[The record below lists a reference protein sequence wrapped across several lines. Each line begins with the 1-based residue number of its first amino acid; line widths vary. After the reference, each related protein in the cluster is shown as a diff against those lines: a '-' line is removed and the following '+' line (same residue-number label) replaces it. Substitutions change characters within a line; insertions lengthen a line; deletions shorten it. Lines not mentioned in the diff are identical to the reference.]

1 MAQSSWP
8 FENIDTSETQFS
20 QWARNIGEGV
30 KTGALNELEVFADS
44 TGMQVKAKSGQ
55 ALVRGHY
62 YQSTAQETLTVTAA
76 DLTNPR
82 IDTVVLELD
91 PSANSIVLKVI
102 AGSPAV
108 TPAPQPLVQTDAG
121 IYQVKLAEVL
131 IDAAAT
137 TIAAGKVTDSRTYL
151 EAFTGT
157 VAGSQITGEIT
168 VATIDG
174 DRIINNIDTATIAA
188 ANVTGLN
195 VAAIS
200 DLTATAAELNVLDGI
215 TATTAELN
223 YTDGVTSNIQDQ
235 IDNPLASFV
244 TDATTART
252 LTSSDMG
259 KTIRFTS
266 GSATV
271 VTVDASTDFTVGA
284 RVDII
289 ADGSGELTVAASGA
303 TIAGAETATTSGSF
317 TIGLQYSAATLL
329 CVATDEYRLIGNV
342 AVV

>member
-62 YQSTAQETLTVTAA
+62 YQNTAQETLTVTAA

-108 TPAPQPLVQTDAG
+108 APAPQPLVQTDAG
-121 IYQVKLAEVL
+121 VYQVKLAEVL

-137 TIAAGKVTDSRTYL
+137 TIAAGKVTDSRTYIETL
-151 EAFTGT
+151 TGT
-157 VAGSQITGEIT
+157 INGSQITGEIT

-174 DRIINNIDTATIAA
+174 DRIINNIDTATIGQS
-188 ANVTGLN
+188 NVTDL
-195 VAAIS
+195 VS
-200 DLTATAAELNVLDGI
+200 DLANI
-215 TATTAELN
+215 TA
-223 YTDGVTSNIQDQ
+223 SIS
-235 IDNPLASFV
+235 NPLASFV

-271 VTVDASTDFTVGA
+271 VTVDVSTDFTVGA

-289 ADGSGELTVAASGA
+289 ADGAGGLTVSAGGA
-303 TIAGAETATTSGSF
+303 TIAGAETSTTTGSF
-317 TIGLQYSAATLL
+317 TIGAQYSAATLL

>member
-62 YQSTAQETLTVTAA
+62 YQNTAQETLTVTAA

-82 IDTVVLELD
+82 IDIVVLELD
-91 PSANSIVLKVI
+91 PSANSIVLRVI

-121 IYQVKLAEVL
+121 IYQIKLAEVL

-174 DRIINNIDTATIAA
+174 DRIINNIDTATIGQS
-188 ANVTGLN
+188 NVTDL
-195 VAAIS
+195 VS
-200 DLTATAAELNVLDGI
+200 DLADI
-215 TATTAELN
+215 T
-223 YTDGVTSNIQDQ
+223 DSIS
-235 IDNPLASFV
+235 NPLASFV

-289 ADGSGELTVAASGA
+289 ADGAGELTVAASTA
-303 TIAGAETATTSGSF
+303 TVAGAETSTTSGSF
-317 TIGLQYSAATLL
+317 TIGAQYSAATLL

>member
-44 TGMQVKAKSGQ
+44 TGMQVKVKSGQ

-121 IYQVKLAEVL
+121 VYQVKLAEVL

-137 TIAAGKVTDSRTYL
+137 TIAAGKVTDSRTYIETL
-151 EAFTGT
+151 TGT
-157 VAGSQITGEIT
+157 LNGSQITGEIT

-174 DRIINNIDTATIAA
+174 DRIINNIDTATIGQS
-188 ANVTGLN
+188 NVTDLVTDLATIN
-195 VAAIS
+195 SSIS
-200 DLTATAAELNVLDGI
+200 
-215 TATTAELN
+215 
-223 YTDGVTSNIQDQ
+223 
-235 IDNPLASFV
+235 NPLASFV

-252 LTSSDMG
+252 LTSTDMG

-289 ADGSGELTVAASGA
+289 ADGAGELTVAASGA
-303 TIAGAETATTSGSF
+303 TVAGAATSTTSGSF
-317 TIGLQYSAATLL
+317 TVGAQYSAATLL

>member
-30 KTGALNELEVFADS
+30 KTGALNQLEVFADS
-44 TGMQVKAKSGQ
+44 TGMQVKVKSGQ
-55 ALVRGHY
+55 ALIRGHY
-62 YQSTAQETLTVTAA
+62 YQNTAQETLTVTAA

-108 TPAPQPLVQTDAG
+108 VPAPEPLVQTDAG
-121 IYQVKLAEVL
+121 VYQVKLAEVL

-137 TIAAGKVTDSRTYL
+137 TIAAGKVTDGRTYIETL
-151 EAFTGT
+151 TGT
-157 VAGSQITGEIT
+157 LDGSQITGEIT

-174 DRIINNIDTATIAA
+174 DRIINNIDTATIGQS
-188 ANVTGLN
+188 NVTDLVTDLATIN
-195 VAAIS
+195 SSIS
-200 DLTATAAELNVLDGI
+200 
-215 TATTAELN
+215 
-223 YTDGVTSNIQDQ
+223 
-235 IDNPLASFV
+235 NPLASFV

-252 LTSSDMG
+252 LTSSEMG

-289 ADGSGELTVAASGA
+289 ADGAGALTVTASGA
-303 TIAGAETATTSGSF
+303 TVAGAETSTTTGSF
-317 TIGLQYSAATLL
+317 TVGAQYSAATLL

>member
-44 TGMQVKAKSGQ
+44 TGMQVKVKSGQ

-82 IDTVVLELD
+82 IDLVVLELD

-102 AGSPAV
+102 AGSPSV

-121 IYQVKLAEVL
+121 VYQVKLAEVL
-131 IDAAAT
+131 VDAAAT
-137 TIAAGKVTDSRTYL
+137 TIAAGKVTDGRTYI
-151 EAFTGT
+151 ETITGT
-157 VAGSQITGEIT
+157 IAGSQITGQIT

-174 DRIINNIDTATIAA
+174 DRIINNIDTATIGQS
-188 ANVTGLN
+188 NVTNLVTDLATIN
-195 VAAIS
+195 SSIS
-200 DLTATAAELNVLDGI
+200 
-215 TATTAELN
+215 
-223 YTDGVTSNIQDQ
+223 
-235 IDNPLASFV
+235 NPLASFV

-289 ADGSGELTVAASGA
+289 ADGAGELTVAASGA
-303 TIAGAETATTSGSF
+303 TVAGAATLTTSGSF
-317 TIGLQYSAATLL
+317 TVGAQYSAATLL
-329 CVATDEYRLIGNV
+329 CVATDEYRLIGNIG
-342 AVV
+342 VV

>member
-44 TGMQVKAKSGQ
+44 TGMQVKVRSGQ

-62 YQSTAQETLTVTAA
+62 YQNTAELALSLEAA

-82 IDTVVLELD
+82 VDTVVVELD
-91 PSANSIVLKVI
+91 PSANSIVLDVI
-102 AGSPAV
+102 TGTPEV
-108 TPAPQPLVQTDAG
+108 TPSPEPVVQTDAG
-121 IYQVKLAEVL
+121 IYQIKLAEIAVG
-131 IDAAAT
+131 AGVT
-137 TIAAGKVTDSRTYL
+137 TINAGNVTDTRFYIEDFS
-151 EAFTGT
+151 GT
-157 VAGSQITGEIT
+157 VPGSAITGEIT
-168 VATIDG
+168 VATMDG
-174 DRIINNIDTATIAA
+174 DRLFGNIDSATIAQ
-188 ANVTGLN
+188 ANVTDL
-195 VAAIS
+195 VS
-200 DLTATAAELNVLDGI
+200 DLSTITSDIAANTASI
-215 TATTAELN
+215 
-223 YTDGVTSNIQDQ
+223 S
-235 IDNPLASFV
+235 NPLADFV

-252 LTSSDMG
+252 LTSADMG

-266 GSATV
+266 ASATV
-271 VTVDASTDFTVGA
+271 VTVDTSTDFTVGA

-289 ADGSGELTVAASGA
+289 ADGSSELTVLASGA
-303 TIAGAETATTSGSF
+303 TVAGAETSTTTGSF

-342 AVV
+342 GVV

>member
-44 TGMQVKAKSGQ
+44 TGMQVKVRSGQ
-55 ALVRGHY
+55 AMVRGHY

-82 IDTVVLELD
+82 IDTVIIELD

-102 AGSPAV
+102 AGSPAAV
-108 TPAPQPLVQTDAG
+108 PSPEPLVQSDAG
-121 IYQVKLAEVL
+121 VYQFKLAEVL

-151 EAFTGT
+151 ETITGT
-157 VAGSQITGEIT
+157 IAGSQITGEIT

-174 DRIINNIDTATIAA
+174 DRIINNIDTATIGQS
-188 ANVTGLN
+188 NVTDL
-195 VAAIS
+195 VS
-200 DLTATAAELNVLDGI
+200 DLADI
-215 TATTAELN
+215 T
-223 YTDGVTSNIQDQ
+223 SSIS
-235 IDNPLASFV
+235 NPLASFV

-252 LTSSDMG
+252 LTTADMG

-271 VTVDASTDFTVGA
+271 VTVNASTDFTVGA

-289 ADGSGELTVAASGA
+289 ADGAGELTVAASTA
-303 TIAGAETATTSGSF
+303 TVAGAETSTTSGSF
-317 TIGLQYSAATLL
+317 TVGAQYSAATLL
-329 CVATDEYRLIGNV
+329 CVATDEYRLIGNIG
-342 AVV
+342 VV

>member
-44 TGMQVKAKSGQ
+44 TGMQVKVRSGQ
-55 ALVRGHY
+55 AMVRGHY
-62 YQSTAQETLTVTAA
+62 YQSTAEETLTVTAA

-82 IDTVVLELD
+82 IDTVIIELD

-102 AGSPAV
+102 AGSPAAV
-108 TPAPQPLVQTDAG
+108 PSPEPLVQTDAG
-121 IYQVKLAEVL
+121 VYQFKLAEVL

-151 EAFTGT
+151 EAITGT
-157 VAGSQITGEIT
+157 IAGSQITGEIT

-174 DRIINNIDTATIAA
+174 DRIINNIDSATIGQS
-188 ANVTGLN
+188 NVTDL
-195 VAAIS
+195 VS
-200 DLTATAAELNVLDGI
+200 DLADI
-215 TATTAELN
+215 T
-223 YTDGVTSNIQDQ
+223 SSIS
-235 IDNPLASFV
+235 NPLASFV

-252 LTSSDMG
+252 LTTADMG

-289 ADGSGELTVAASGA
+289 ADGAGELTVAASTA
-303 TIAGAETATTSGSF
+303 TVAGAETSTTSGSF
-317 TIGLQYSAATLL
+317 TIGAQYSAATLL
-329 CVATDEYRLIGNV
+329 CVATDEYRIIGNIG
-342 AVV
+342 VV

>member
-44 TGMQVKAKSGQ
+44 SGMQVKVQSGQ

-62 YQSTAQETLTVTAA
+62 YQSTAQEVLTVTAA

-102 AGSPAV
+102 AGTPAV
-108 TPAPQPLVQTDAG
+108 TPSPTALVQTDAG

-131 IDAAAT
+131 VDAAAV
-137 TIAAGKVTDSRTYL
+137 TISAGKVTDSRTYI
-151 EAFTGT
+151 ETITGT
-157 VAGSQITGEIT
+157 IAGSQITGEIT

-174 DRIINNIDTATIAA
+174 DRIINNIDSATIAQ
-188 ANVTGLN
+188 ANVTDL
-195 VAAIS
+195 VS
-200 DLTATAAELNVLDGI
+200 DLADI
-215 TATTAELN
+215 TDDIA
-223 YTDGVTSNIQDQ
+223 
-235 IDNPLASFV
+235 NPLANFV

-252 LTSSDMG
+252 LTSTDMG

-289 ADGSGELTVAASGA
+289 ADGAGELTVAASGA
-303 TIAGAETATTSGSF
+303 TVAGAETSTTSGSF
-317 TIGLQYSAATLL
+317 TVGAQYSAATLL
-329 CVATDEYRLIGNV
+329 CVATDEYRLIGNIG
-342 AVV
+342 VV

>member
-62 YQSTAQETLTVTAA
+62 YQNTAQETLTITAA

-82 IDTVVLELD
+82 IDTVVVELD
-91 PSANSIVLKVI
+91 PSANSIVLRVI

-131 IDAAAT
+131 VDAAAT

-174 DRIINNIDTATIAA
+174 DRIINNIDTATIGQSNVTDLVSDLADITADIATNTSDIA
-188 ANVTGLN
+188 ANTS
-195 VAAIS
+195 AI
-200 DLTATAAELNVLDGI
+200 A
-215 TATTAELN
+215 
-223 YTDGVTSNIQDQ
+223 
-235 IDNPLASFV
+235 NPLASFV
-244 TDATTART
+244 TDTNTART

-259 KTIRFTS
+259 KTIRFTNAS
-266 GSATV
+266 PTV
-271 VTVDASTDFTVGA
+271 VTVNESTDFTVGA

-289 ADGSGELTVAASGA
+289 ADGAGELTVAASTA
-303 TIAGAETATTSGSF
+303 TIAGAETSTTSGSF
-317 TIGLQYSAATLL
+317 TIGAQYSAATLL

>member
-62 YQSTAQETLTVTAA
+62 YQNTAQETLTVTAA
-76 DLTNPR
+76 NLTNPR
-82 IDTVVLELD
+82 IDIVVLELD
-91 PSANSIVLKVI
+91 PSANSIVLRVI

-108 TPAPQPLVQTDAG
+108 VPAPEPLVQTDAG
-121 IYQVKLAEVL
+121 VYQVKLAEVL

-151 EAFTGT
+151 ETFTGT
-157 VAGSQITGEIT
+157 VAGSQITGQIT

-174 DRIINNIDTATIAA
+174 DRIINNIDTATIGQS
-188 ANVTGLN
+188 NVTDL
-195 VAAIS
+195 VS
-200 DLTATAAELNVLDGI
+200 DLADI
-215 TATTAELN
+215 TA
-223 YTDGVTSNIQDQ
+223 SIS
-235 IDNPLASFV
+235 NPLASFV

-271 VTVDASTDFTVGA
+271 VTVNASTDFTVGA

-289 ADGSGELTVAASGA
+289 ADGAGALTVLASGA
-303 TIAGAETATTSGSF
+303 TIAGAETSTTTGSF
-317 TIGLQYSAATLL
+317 TVGLQYSAATLL

>member
-8 FENIDTSETQFS
+8 FENIDTNETQFS

-44 TGMQVKAKSGQ
+44 TGMQVKARSGQ

-62 YQSTAQETLTVTAA
+62 YQNTAEVALSLEAA

-91 PSANSIVLKVI
+91 PSANTIVLKVI
-102 AGSPAV
+102 TG
-108 TPAPQPLVQTDAG
+108 TPAASPSAEPVVQTDAG
-121 IYQVKLAEVL
+121 IYQIKLADIAVGTGV
-131 IDAAAT
+131 T
-137 TIAAGKVTDSRTYL
+137 TINAGNVTDNRFYIEDFS
-151 EAFTGT
+151 GT
-157 VAGSQITGEIT
+157 VPGSAITGEIT
-168 VATIDG
+168 TATMDG
-174 DRIINNIDTATIAA
+174 DRLFGNIDSATIAQ
-188 ANVTGLN
+188 ANVTDLVTDLADIN
-195 VAAIS
+195 ASIS
-200 DLTATAAELNVLDGI
+200 
-215 TATTAELN
+215 
-223 YTDGVTSNIQDQ
+223 
-235 IDNPLASFV
+235 NPLADFV

-252 LTSSDMG
+252 LTTADMG

-289 ADGSGELTVAASGA
+289 ADGSSELTVQASGA
-303 TIAGAETATTSGSF
+303 TVAAAETSTTSGSF
-317 TIGLQYSAATLL
+317 TVGAQYSAATLL

-342 AVV
+342 GVV